1 MRVLSARIHRARRD
15 PATGMVSA
23 MVGLTALRGDE
34 PVRAFVAVTV
44 LGRSPGAAPLRDR
57 LLGAAKLAFAGG
69 SSGHRARAA

>member
-1 MRVLSARIHRARRD
+1 
-15 PATGMVSA
+15 MVA
-23 MVGLTALRGDE
+23 LTALRGDE

-44 LGRSPGAAPLRDR
+44 PGRSPGAAPLRDR